1 MDQIKA
7 ILFSALLLYS
17 INVSASI
24 KDEFPPYIEN
34 IENIRKE
41 KLKTTKSSDNKCIL
55 SQSLSKSIEQDKFRL
70 PKLDNLSNRDRFE
83 LNNFTPALLRSFWD
97 LRLNLRD
104 QFTSLQLNG
113 LKPDSNCYLT
123 LHEYLNY
130 LRFSEEN
137 LILFLVKK
145 KIIFGNENTFFSK
158 SEPYTWKSKKFG
170 EFKPGDMLISQG
182 STFTSTYVSS
192 MVYPARSFSHVSFVV
207 EQDKKLMAYDFFPS
221 GVRILPLEQ
230 WLKDPGSRMAVY
242 RSKDEQ
248 LAQRVAART
257 VQVVQEFN
265 KNHKTVF
272 PYLYNDQSL
281 DLNSEKPNGSLFCS
295 GMLSWMFAKESEGKI
310 ILPWQKS
317 KFYFLD
323 NADVLIRL
331 GVKKQEFF
339 HPSDLETDPN
349 VDLVAESRMFN
360 YIKDSHIKESIFDV
374 LAIQLSNK
382 SYVYNYSW
390 KTFFKTYFIKL
401 KTYCCDNNQSS
412 FINYIPA
419 AALESI
425 VEISNTLDYYR
436 NSLDERL
443 EQLKLS
449 DQALSSAQ
457 YREIIEKIPSPQ
469 PQNPVP
475 ELKFP
480 NK

>member
-24 KDEFPPYIEN
+24 KDEFAPYIEN

-145 KIIFGNENTFFSK
+145 KILFGNADIFFSK
-158 SEPYTWKSKKFG
+158 SEPYTWKSKKFA

-182 STFTSTYVSS
+182 STNISPYISS
-192 MVYPARSFSHVSFVV
+192 MVFPARSFSHISIVV
-207 EQDKKLMAYDFFPS
+207 EQNTKLMTYDFFPS
-221 GVRILPLEQ
+221 GVRILQMEQ
-230 WLKDPGSRMAVY
+230 WLKNPGSRMAVY
-242 RSKDEQ
+242 RAKDDR
-248 LAQRVAART
+248 LAQKIASRT
-257 VQVVQEFN
+257 INVVQQFH
-265 KNHKTVF
+265 KNHKAIF
-272 PYLYNDQSL
+272 PYYFNDL
-281 DLNSEKPNGSLFCS
+281 LLNITSDAPNGTLFCS
-295 GMLSWMFAKESEGKI
+295 GIVAWAITQGSNGKI
-310 ILPWQKS
+310 IFPWKKS
-317 KFYFLD
+317 KLYFLD
-323 NADVLIRL
+323 NADILLRL
-331 GVKKQEFF
+331 GVNKKDFF
-339 HPSDLETDPN
+339 HPSDIETDPN

-360 YIKDSHIKESIFDV
+360 FIRNSHTKESIFNA
-374 LAIQLSNK
+374 LTLQLSNK

-390 KTFFKTYFIKL
+390 KTFFQTYFIKL
-401 KTYCCDNNQSS
+401 KTYCCDSNQSN
-412 FINYIPA
+412 FINFIPA
-419 AALESI
+419 TALESI
-425 VEISNTLDYYR
+425 VEMNNTLDYYR
-436 NSLDERL
+436 NSLDAKL

-449 DQALSSAQ
+449 DQALSAAQ
-457 YREIIEKIPSPQ
+457 YREIIEKIPGPQ

-475 ELKFP
+475 RSEISK
-480 NK
+480 